1 MARNIS
7 IEHHINNGNLKSIL
21 SAELNNNKK
30 NIEKKYVAA
39 PQREW
44 LKKDLY
50 NTVKEII
57 FDGYLVSNK
66 IINKDNF
73 LNKYQKY
80 NESNELGN
88 SFFVWKVLNL
98 EILFNQT

>member
-1 MARNIS
+1 MDIKEKKLPKLLMFQDRCSMNSSVESRVNPFLDHELYEMARNIS

-57 FDGYLVSNK
+57 FPWIFG
-66 IINKDNF
+66 
-73 LNKYQKY
+73 
-80 NESNELGN
+80 
-88 SFFVWKVLNL
+88 
-98 EILFNQT
+98 